1 MAKTSKNQNGRY
13 YVSSCSRRIA
23 IRRKIAPKNGVV
35 IDGNIYMTL
44 DEVNPRAGYGK
55 DKGLADSTCHRSNHK
70 RAIPSG
76 WEIAPEPSQATT
88 KKILALPW
96 STHCL
101 VFSNGQSR
109 GTSTYKRWNCLGK
122 GFLSKSGNQYWA
134 RSCSR
139 RSWERAKTDGEL
151 ETCKSLSSMSTDMRA
166 QMSSMSIDEPHG

>member
-55 DKGLADSTCHRSNHK
+55 DKGLSDSTCHRHNHK

-109 GTSTYKRWNCLGK
+109 GTSTYKRWTA
-122 GFLSKSGNQYWA
+122 WA
-134 RSCSR
+134 RVS
-139 RSWERAKTDGEL
+139 
-151 ETCKSLSSMSTDMRA
+151 
-166 QMSSMSIDEPHG
+166 